1 MSETSISRT
10 IAAEG
15 ILISRTDLKGNV
27 TYVSD
32 AFARALG
39 YDVADL
45 IGQPYAKL
53 VPPESPRAAFMDVR
67 KTIDAGKRWEGV
79 AVNLCR
85 DGQRLWTITS
95 VAPRWLDG
103 RLIGFTSLRT
113 PVPSSMVEQTQ
124 RIFETLNGPGGD
136 KYFIEQGRLVKKGF
150 PARCSRWLI
159 GALGRAKRSASL
171 WMVAVCFLAALAAL
185 TPGVGPW
192 ADGHALNE
200 PVSAAAVA
208 FAWGAF
214 LCAVIA
220 LVLHGR
226 SLARQFVDP
235 VTHITDHLYR
245 IASGDLLA
253 QFDMR
258 VADVFAPLVRALNMT
273 RASFVQIVS
282 SIDRGARELTSAMG
296 QVASGN
302 DDLSQRTE
310 KTALALQSSVAELR
324 ALTDA
329 VESNTALG
337 QDARRISN
345 DTAAM
350 VREGGKQM
358 ADAIAAIRSAAEKS
372 GKIAEISHLIDGIA
386 AQTNILAINAA
397 IEAARA
403 GELGRGFAVVA
414 AEVRVLSQRTATAAR
429 EIAALIAHASAQVEE
444 GRTRVERAGEA
455 TRSIGESVERVN
467 DLILNI
473 TDASEAQNSGLQRIN
488 GSLGSMDA
496 DVQQNAALVEEAAAA
511 GQSLSEQSVM
521 LQSTVEIFDLAPA
534 SQGA

>member
-1 MSETSISRT
+1 
-10 IAAEG
+10 
-15 ILISRTDLKGNV
+15 
-27 TYVSD
+27 
-32 AFARALG
+32 
-39 YDVADL
+39 
-45 IGQPYAKL
+45 
-53 VPPESPRAAFMDVR
+53 
-67 KTIDAGKRWEGV
+67 
-79 AVNLCR
+79 
-85 DGQRLWTITS
+85 
-95 VAPRWLDG
+95 
-103 RLIGFTSLRT
+103 
-113 PVPSSMVEQTQ
+113 
-124 RIFETLNGPGGD
+124 
-136 KYFIEQGRLVKKGF
+136 
-150 PARCSRWLI
+150 
-159 GALGRAKRSASL
+159 
-171 WMVAVCFLAALAAL
+171 
-185 TPGVGPW
+185 
-192 ADGHALNE
+192 
-200 PVSAAAVA
+200 
-208 FAWGAF
+208 
-214 LCAVIA
+214 
-220 LVLHGR
+220 
-226 SLARQFVDP
+226 
-235 VTHITDHLYR
+235 
-245 IASGDLLA
+245 
-253 QFDMR
+253 
-258 VADVFAPLVRALNMT
+258 MT

-473 TDASEAQNSGLQRIN
+473 TDASEAQNSGLRRIN

>member
-27 TYVSD
+27 TYASD

-39 YDVADL
+39 YEVADL

-85 DGQRLWTITS
+85 DGQRLWTMTS
-95 VAPRWLDG
+95 VAPRWIDG

-113 PVPSSMVEQTQ
+113 PVPSSMVEHTQ
-124 RIFETLNGPGGD
+124 RMFETLNGPGGD
-136 KYFIEQGRLVKKGF
+136 KYFIAQGRLVRKGF
-150 PARCSRWLI
+150 PARCMRWMI
-159 GALGRAKRSASL
+159 GTLGRAKRSASL
-171 WMVAVCFLAALAAL
+171 WTVAFCFFAALAAL
-185 TPGVGPW
+185 TPGIGPW
-192 ADGHALNE
+192 ADGHARGE
-200 PVSAAAVA
+200 PVSATALE

-214 LCAVIA
+214 ICAMIA
-220 LVLHGR
+220 IVLHGR
-226 SLARQFVDP
+226 SFARQFVDP
-235 VTHITDHLYR
+235 VTHVTDHLYR

-258 VADVFAPLVRALNMT
+258 VADVFAPFVRALNMT

-282 SIDRGARELTSAMG
+282 SIDRGARELTAATA

-310 KTALALQSSVAELR
+310 QTAFALQRSVAELR
-324 ALTDA
+324 ALSDA
-329 VESNTALG
+329 VASHTALG
-337 QDARRISN
+337 QDARRISSE
-345 DTAAM
+345 TAAM
-350 VREGGKQM
+350 VREGGNQM
-358 ADAIAAIRSAAEKS
+358 ADAVAAIRSAAENS
-372 GKIAEISHLIDGIA
+372 GKIAEISRLIDGIA

-429 EIAALIAHASAQVEE
+429 EIAALITDASAQVEA
-444 GRTRVERAGEA
+444 GRMRVERAGET
-455 TRSIGESVERVN
+455 TRSIGQSVERVN

-488 GSLGSMDA
+488 RALGLMDA
-496 DVQQNAALVEEAAAA
+496 DVQQNAALVEQAAAA
-511 GQSLSEQSVM
+511 GQSLSEQSVI
-521 LQSTVEIFDLAPA
+521 LQSTVEIFDLAPESRA
-534 SQGA
+534 A